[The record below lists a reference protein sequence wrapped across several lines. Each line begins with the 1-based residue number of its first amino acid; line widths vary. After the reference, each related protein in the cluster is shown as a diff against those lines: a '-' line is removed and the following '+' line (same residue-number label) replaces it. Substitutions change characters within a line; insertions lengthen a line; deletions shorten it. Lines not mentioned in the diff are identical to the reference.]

1 MNDTSER
8 TCGCCSFYER
18 LKTATPCNG
27 CNQWSAWT
35 PKPDPQDAPT
45 EETPRCPHL
54 QCAID
59 TYWNDEYGQE
69 LLKNKRI
76 LAAIRDDKLAKS
88 VVCDYATETFGSVAI
103 GAYRAALLERITKE
117 SNNG

>member
-76 LAAIRDDKLAKS
+76 LAAIRDGKLHYDTIQKF
-88 VVCDYATETFGSVAI
+88 VERGSP
-103 GAYRAALLERITKE
+103 GYGNLLDAYRAALLERIEKE
-117 SNNG
+117 SK